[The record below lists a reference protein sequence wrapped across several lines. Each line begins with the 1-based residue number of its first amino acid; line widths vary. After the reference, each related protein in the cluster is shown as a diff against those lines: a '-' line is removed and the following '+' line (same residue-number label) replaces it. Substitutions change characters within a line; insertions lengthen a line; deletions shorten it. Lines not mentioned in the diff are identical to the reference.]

1 MIQDIYPHKLHNEYH
16 PDQSPRPDDAI
27 ICFVGNKILVGGKE
41 NAFTFP
47 HRSELPGVSDGTYLF
62 SLDRQAFYL
71 VDGDFTG
78 HSGSYR
84 YHTLRDL
91 RWHLKGPRENLYAA
105 YTAYHLTTWYR
116 ENRFCGSCG
125 QATVHAT
132 AERAL
137 HCPACGRVIY
147 PRLNPAVI
155 VGVTDGNR
163 ILMTKYAN
171 RDVSFYALIAGF
183 TEIGESMEECV
194 AREVMEEVG
203 LKVKNL
209 RYYKSQ
215 PWGSAD
221 DILLGFYCDADG
233 ATDIR
238 LDEKELREAVWVER
252 DAIEGQPDNL
262 SLTNEMMMVF
272 KAGREP
278 R

>member
-47 HRSELPGVSDGTYLF
+47 HRSELPVVSDGTYLF

-125 QATVHAT
+125 QATVHAA

-137 HCPACGRVIY
+137 HCPGDLPASEPGSHRRCNGRQSHTHDQVCQSGCFLLCI
-147 PRLNPAVI
+147 
-155 VGVTDGNR
+155 DCR
-163 ILMTKYAN
+163 IH
-171 RDVSFYALIAGF
+171 
-183 TEIGESMEECV
+183 
-194 AREVMEEVG
+194 
-203 LKVKNL
+203 
-209 RYYKSQ
+209 
-215 PWGSAD
+215 
-221 DILLGFYCDADG
+221 
-233 ATDIR
+233 
-238 LDEKELREAVWVER
+238 
-252 DAIEGQPDNL
+252 
-262 SLTNEMMMVF
+262 
-272 KAGREP
+272 
-278 R
+278 

>member
-27 ICFVGNKILVGGKE
+27 ICLVGNKILVGGKE
-41 NAFTFP
+41 NAFLFP
-47 HRSELPGVSDGTYLF
+47 QRSELPGVSDGIYLF
-62 SLDRQAFYL
+62 SLDHQAFYL
-71 VDGDFTG
+71 FDGDLSR
-78 HSGSYR
+78 HLGSYQYR
-84 YHTLRDL
+84 TLRDI

-125 QATVHAT
+125 QATVHAE

-183 TEIGESMEECV
+183 TEIGETMEECV

-221 DILLGFYCDADG
+221 DILMGFYCDADG
-233 ATDIR
+233 TTDIR
-238 LDEKELREAVWVER
+238 LDEEELREAVWVER

-272 KAGREP
+272 KAGQEP
-278 R
+278 S